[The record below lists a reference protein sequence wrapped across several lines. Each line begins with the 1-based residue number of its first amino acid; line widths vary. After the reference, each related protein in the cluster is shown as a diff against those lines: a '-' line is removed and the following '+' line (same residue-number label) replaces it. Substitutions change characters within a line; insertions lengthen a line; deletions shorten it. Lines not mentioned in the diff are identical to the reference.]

1 MSDHEYEPG
10 NHENILNRSDNQIE
24 NTKEQ
29 PKDDPLIVS
38 TFYLL
43 YTTFYNYAFKTDCQY
58 K

>member
-10 NHENILNRSDNQIE
+10 NHENILNSSDNQIE

-38 TFYLL
+38 TFY
-43 YTTFYNYAFKTDCQY
+43 NYAFKTDCQ
-58 K
+58 